1 MAAEAAGGPRRR
13 PGMPSAPS
21 AGRPP
26 PPGAAGLTRAARA
39 QVTRAVADQMAVLN
53 TNVRYLH
60 GNLVSHAEALVASM
74 PEPLQAR
81 MSCSTFRP
89 ALAGAAAMLC
99 APAALAPVLQRML
112 RARSGWP
119 CAWLW
124 RRGARGVAAVMRARS
139 CSASAQCC
147 NQQQCSC
154 PGRTGA
160 VRERT

>member
-1 MAAEAAGGPRRR
+1 VAAVAAGGPMQR

-89 ALAGAAAMLC
+89 ALAGVAAKLC

-119 CAWLW
+119 CAWP
-124 RRGARGVAAVMRARS
+124 RRARGSCGCARTLLQCKCAVPRPARGRA
-139 CSASAQCC
+139 
-147 NQQQCSC
+147 
-154 PGRTGA
+154 GRA
-160 VRERT
+160 P